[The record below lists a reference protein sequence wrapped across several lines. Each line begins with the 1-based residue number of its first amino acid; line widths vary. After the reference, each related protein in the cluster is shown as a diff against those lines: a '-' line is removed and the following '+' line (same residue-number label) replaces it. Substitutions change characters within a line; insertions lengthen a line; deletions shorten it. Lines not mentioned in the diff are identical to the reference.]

1 MLRPHALVVSVAV
14 TLSAVPLGAAQAPRA
29 QRPATDP
36 LPIGQRI
43 VARDGDVVV
52 VEDDA
57 RVRIVR
63 RREANVRVVYNAA
76 QRWVV
81 ILADYLV
88 PDGGD
93 GRVDTSYTFSN
104 LTGDWPL
111 EPRWE
116 GTATLEDY
124 LAPGEFGPQSF
135 GLVTPRGLVQI
146 LSQPAWL
153 KDPTAIAV
161 LTSRGAGRGSGSQ
174 TSFDE
179 AERRSV
185 ESASRSAERSQGTGA
200 GLSTSV
206 GMTMTGAAGG
216 IVTSS
221 PDGLAPVRVG
231 GSIRQPAKLVDAKP
245 AYPETARQAGIS
257 GVVILEIVIDTD
269 GAVKQA
275 RVLRSVPLLDAAAVE
290 TVKQWRFE
298 PTLLNGNPVPVIMTV
313 TVNFTAG

>member
-1 MLRPHALVVSVAV
+1 MMLRTTAVVVSVAI
-14 TLSAVPLGAAQAPRA
+14 TLSAVPLSAQAPPP
-29 QRPATDP
+29 QRPSTDP
-36 LPIGQRI
+36 LPIGQRMT
-43 VARDGDVVV
+43 ARDGDVVV

-63 RREANVRVVYNAA
+63 RREANVRVIYNAA

-81 ILADYLV
+81 ILVDYLL

-146 LSQPAWL
+146 LTQPAWL
-153 KDPTAIAV
+153 KDPAAVAV
-161 LTSRGAGRGSGSQ
+161 LTSRGSGRSSGPK

-179 AERRSV
+179 AERRNV
-185 ESASRSAERSQGTGA
+185 EAATRGAERNQAPAPNYS
-200 GLSTSV
+200 SSI
-206 GMTMTGAAGG
+206 GMTMTGVAGG

-221 PDGLAPVRVG
+221 PGELAPVRVG
-231 GSIRQPAKLVDAKP
+231 GSIRQPMKIVDAKP
-245 AYPETARQAGIS
+245 VYPETARQAGIS

-269 GAVKQA
+269 GSVKQA
-275 RVLRSVPLLDAAAVE
+275 RVLRSIPLLDTAAVD
-290 TVKQWRFE
+290 TVKQWRYE
-298 PTLLNGNPVPVIMTV
+298 PTQLNGNPVPVIMTV